1 MTAQLMDRLEARL
14 ALAEALIGLVRA
26 AGREGEA
33 EMRAPFLLVR
43 VLGAPPGATADAIL
57 ADALKTLEAEGVIR
71 LGGAAPRVSAAARSA
86 AVSWRST
93 ARVGGSKATTM
104 RRRMIATLAAAAE
117 SGQARAAA

>member
-43 VLGAPPGATADAIL
+43 VLGAPPGTTADAIL

-71 LGGAAPRVSAAARSA
+71 LGGAAPRVSAAAR
-86 AVSWRST
+86 
-93 ARVGGSKATTM
+93 
-104 RRRMIATLAAAAE
+104 
-117 SGQARAAA
+117 RAASRDPSPRQEWDG